1 MSAQHDQR
9 LHASRHLQR
18 LYDYTAFALIALTP
32 SFAYAHSR
40 DEAGS
45 FTDGLLHP
53 LRGGD
58 HLLAMLGVG
67 IISVLLD
74 KWAVLWVPASFVV
87 SMIIGGII
95 GVMGV
100 TFPHVEIGIALSVL
114 TLGVGI
120 AGGRRLPLVMTMIVV
135 AFFGCIHGNAH
146 GVEMPT
152 AASPVFYS
160 FGFVVST
167 IIIHMCGV
175 GFAYLRPFRMRSRLP
190 MGVVGGLMS
199 LAGLFFL
206 GKAFH

>member
-1 MSAQHDQR
+1 MSSAPCQRFSIPARLRR
-9 LHASRHLQR
+9 LHDWAI
-18 LYDYTAFALIALTP
+18 FAAVALWP
-32 SFAYAHSR
+32 GFAYAHSR

-74 KWAVLWVPASFVV
+74 KWAVFWVPGSFVL
-87 SMIIGGII
+87 SMIIGGVL
-95 GVMGV
+95 GVLGV
-100 TFPHVEIGIALSVL
+100 SFPHLEIGIALSVL

-120 AGGRRLPLVMTMIVV
+120 AGGRRLPLLLTMIVV

-146 GVEMPT
+146 GVEMPS

-160 FGFVVST
+160 FGFLITTV
-167 IIIHMCGV
+167 IIHLCGV
-175 GFAYLRPFRMRSRLP
+175 GIGFLRPFRLNSRVP
-190 MGVVGGLMS
+190 MGLVGGLMS